1 MTVLYFI
8 AFTVIAVPVAAL
20 AISFFH
26 AKHHHRNKDT
36 MMWHG

>member
-1 MTVLYFI
+1 MTILYFI
-8 AFTVIAVPVAAL
+8 VSAVIAIPVAAL
-20 AISFFH
+20 VIGFFH

>member
-8 AFTVIAVPVAAL
+8 VFAAIVVPVAAL
-20 AISFFH
+20 AVGFFH

-36 MMWHG
+36 MMWRG